1 MFIMTPARLQRIKKQ
16 RRYESKKKKYGAFMA
31 WTCKVIHRLVSKF
44 K

>member
-1 MFIMTPARLQRIKKQ
+1 MTPARLIAVKNK

-31 WTCKVIHRLVSKF
+31 WVCKVIHSVVSKF